1 MNYIIKVRF
10 FNGVSRSYR
19 LPNDLKTA
27 IDQYNVDGVKDNWKN
42 FLLNALINVPLT
54 SYVRGDDRK
63 RQNPPIATAKITEAL
78 AIEKLNR
85 KQKKLRISRSQFVK
99 INSNDS
105 YKAIKNKI
113 KYMEHDYNISSK
125 LKIRYD
131 IYRLE
136 LSRGYFFGKLV
147 DQLTRIHY
155 ISRLL
160 LISPFPF

>member
-19 LPNDLKTA
+19 LPNDLRTA
-27 IDQYNVDGVKDNWKN
+27 LDQYNVDGIKDDWKK
-42 FLLNALINVPLT
+42 FLIGALINLPLA
-54 SYVRGDDRK
+54 SYVRGVDRK
-63 RQNPPIATAKITEAL
+63 LQNPPIATAKIIETT
-78 AIEKLNR
+78 AIEKMGR
-85 KQKKLRISRSQFVK
+85 KQKKLKFSRSQFVK
-99 INSNDS
+99 INSTDS
-105 YKAIKNKI
+105 YKTIKNKI
-113 KYMEHDYNISSK
+113 KYMQHDYNLSSK

-136 LSRGYFFGKLV
+136 LNKGHIFGKEV